1 MTAGTTVV
9 VGAAHGIGAEIA
21 RRVAHEPWTNRLVI
35 AGVSD
40 DRMETLANELR
51 RDDLQVDAVHV
62 ELGDEASIAAL
73 VAASMEAER
82 VAISSG
88 IFLSSPALE
97 TTREEIERVFAIN
110 IIGVFIT
117 AQHYARAMVGRRSG
131 SIVAIG
137 SISGRFPRMGQVAY
151 AASKAAMR
159 QALRVLALETVPHGV
174 RINMVSPGPTESD
187 MLRQLMA
194 DHLNLDDLAM
204 GNLKTFRPAV
214 PDAHVGRPDQ
224 VAAAVAFLL
233 SPTQLTSPSMIC
245 ISMGVRPLGS
255 DAAASL
261 RRLGHANN
269 QKALIAHHN

>member
-21 RRVAHEPWTNRLVI
+21 RRLACEPWTNRLVI
-35 AGVSD
+35 AGISD
-40 DRMETLANELR
+40 DRMETLASELR
-51 RDDLQVDAVHV
+51 HDGLQVDVVHV
-62 ELGDEASIAAL
+62 DLGDEASIAEL
-73 VAASMEAER
+73 VAATLEAER

-88 IFLSSPALE
+88 IYLSSPALE
-97 TTREEIERVFAIN
+97 TTREEIERVIAIN
-110 IIGVFIT
+110 VLGVFFT

-137 SISGRFPRMGQVAY
+137 SISGRFPRLGQVAY
-151 AASKAAMR
+151 GASKAAMR

-174 RINMVSPGPTESD
+174 RINMISPGPTESD

-194 DHLNLDDLAM
+194 DHPNLDDLAM

-233 SPTQLTSPSMIC
+233 SPDSAHIAFHDLYLDGGETL
-245 ISMGVRPLGS
+245 GV
-255 DAAASL
+255 
-261 RRLGHANN
+261 
-269 QKALIAHHN
+269 